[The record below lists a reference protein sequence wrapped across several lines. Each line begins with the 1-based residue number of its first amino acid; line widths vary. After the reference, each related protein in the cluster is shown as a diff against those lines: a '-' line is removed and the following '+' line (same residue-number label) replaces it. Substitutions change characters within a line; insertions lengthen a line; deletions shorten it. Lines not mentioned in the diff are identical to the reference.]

1 MSDKKQ
7 SSAEWLEQ
15 QFQIIIEK
23 NNIELEKIWQQL
35 KAMHKEEIIDA
46 RNNGFM
52 QSAEGWNGEYGL
64 SDFSCLT
71 KEIESEQYYNET
83 FGGQDNE

>member
-1 MSDKKQ
+1 MSKQ

-35 KAMHKEEIIDA
+35 KAMHKEEIIESYCQ
-46 RNNGFM
+46 G
-52 QSAEGWNGEYGL
+52 
-64 SDFSCLT
+64 CLDMT
-71 KEIESEQYYNET
+71 NDDTIFPRETSEQYYKET
-83 FGGQDNE
+83 FGDEKEVL

>member
-35 KAMHKEEIIDA
+35 KAMHKEEIEEAWND
-46 RNNGFM
+46 GCY
-52 QSAEGWNGEYGL
+52 QS
-64 SDFSCLT
+64 SDFPKTSDA
-71 KEIESEQYYNET
+71 EQYYNET
-83 FGGQDNE
+83 FEK